1 MLLSLRFLSLV
12 FEEVRNLSLGLASR
26 GVDWVALGTGGSL
39 ALVGRLSMRLF
50 GNLFH
55 RLEEGMECTKAGA
68 WSKGRRIGWRW
79 VLGPDCCLS
88 MLLLGNV
95 SSR

>member
-55 RLEEGMECTKAGA
+55 R
-68 WSKGRRIGWRW
+68 
-79 VLGPDCCLS
+79 
-88 MLLLGNV
+88 
-95 SSR
+95 